1 MYIKSCEVYKIT
13 KDLIWK
19 TYALQSGL
27 QLSIL
32 VYNQLSNLTTAIVPK
47 VTNSLQQNT
56 KTSTKNYFFQNFFL
70 TCCLLSLQTFEMAHI
85 PTELIFYTMIISLLK
100 EN

>member
-47 VTNSLQQNT
+47 VTNSFLAT
-56 KTSTKNYFFQNFFL
+56 EYKNLHQKLFFPE
-70 TCCLLSLQTFEMAHI
+70 LLPDMLPSVPPDI
-85 PTELIFYTMIISLLK
+85 
-100 EN
+100 